1 MSDEL
6 AAAYALIIALC
17 ILVIVNILKEVKP

>member
-6 AAAYALIIALC
+6 AAAYALIIVVC